1 MNTMAFRFMRCAV
14 AGLLLALASATT
26 GADGPVTLV
35 WKDLAVE
42 LKFDD
47 PFEPLTPGQLGELAT
62 IARVR
67 ELQAKG
73 EKPPSR
79 SLLRQS
85 DVSRKS
91 LEGAGIDV
99 DDLLARRDEIIRLR
113 QKRGSALRE
122 ELNGKRIR
130 MAGYALPLEHEGRT
144 VTEFL
149 LVPWVGACIHT
160 PPPPPNQIVHVVI
173 EKGFTVAG
181 RFEPVWIMGTLS
193 VGNRTKNL
201 FLDDGTADI
210 HIGYAITADKVERFT
225 PDEAKSDQ
233 LPVGGPAQNLG
244 QWNPDAQKK

>member
-1 MNTMAFRFMRCAV
+1 MMMRRFIRCAV
-14 AGLLLALASATT
+14 AGLMWVSASGWA
-26 GADGPVTLV
+26 GEPVTLG

-47 PFEPLTPGQLGELAT
+47 PFAALTPGQLGELAT

-67 ELQAKG
+67 ELQATG

-79 SLLRQS
+79 SLLRQA

-99 DDLLARRDEIIRLR
+99 NDLLARREEIMRLR
-113 QKRGSALRE
+113 QKRGSALRQ

-130 MAGYALPLEHEGRT
+130 MAGYALPLEHEGRN

-160 PPPPPNQIVHVVI
+160 PPPPPNQIVHVAI
-173 EKGFTVAG
+173 EKGFVVTG
-181 RFEPVWIMGTLS
+181 RFEPVWIVGTVV
-193 VGNRTKNL
+193 VGNLTKNL
-201 FLDDGTADI
+201 YLDDGAADI
-210 HIGYAITADKVERFT
+210 HIGYAVKAEKVERFT
-225 PDEAKSDQ
+225 PNEAASDQ
-233 LPVGGPAQNLG
+233 LPVGGPEQNLG